1 MNYRKDNIADHILS
15 EEQLNKLITEKF
27 ERIREFYGFTEKVD
41 NKNENV
47 LES

>member
-1 MNYRKDNIADHILS
+1 MDYQKDSIVDHILS

-41 NKNENV
+41 NKDNNV

>member
-1 MNYRKDNIADHILS
+1 MNYRKDNIDDHILS
-15 EEQLNKLITEKF
+15 DEQLNKLITEKF

-41 NKNENV
+41 NKDDNV

>member
-1 MNYRKDNIADHILS
+1 MDYQKDNITNHILS

-41 NKNENV
+41 NKPDNM

>member
-1 MNYRKDNIADHILS
+1 MNYQKDNIDNHILS

-27 ERIREFYGFTEKVD
+27 ERIREFYGFSEKVD
-41 NKNENV
+41 NKDNTV

>member
-1 MNYRKDNIADHILS
+1 VNYQKDTIDNHILS
-15 EEQLNKLITEKF
+15 DEQLNKLITEKF

-41 NKNENV
+41 NKDDNV